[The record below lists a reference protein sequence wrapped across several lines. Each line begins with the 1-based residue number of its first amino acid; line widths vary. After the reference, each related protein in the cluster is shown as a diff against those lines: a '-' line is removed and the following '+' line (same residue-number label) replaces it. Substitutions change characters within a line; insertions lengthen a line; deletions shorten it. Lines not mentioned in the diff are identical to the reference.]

1 MRSTIGGLLD
11 YARLVGNPDTNRMR
25 HFHAL
30 DREQQAQAIRRLA
43 ATGMSEH
50 GIAHAT
56 GLSVEMVRH
65 VLAELTKGEGR

>member
-1 MRSTIGGLLD
+1 MTRTIGGPLD
-11 YARLVGNPDTNRMR
+11 YARLVGNPEQDRMR

-30 DREQQAQAIRRLA
+30 DREQQADAIRRLA

-56 GLSVEMVRH
+56 GLSVEMVRR
-65 VLAELTKGEGR
+65 VTVQKGEVW